1 MFFCF
6 FQRKNIKNLYPDNER
21 RINMFKLIVVTMVFL
36 AVGLFV
42 FQQLDPN
49 ISAPNAGNSISL
61 KQEDGKISVTIE
73 GEIALP
79 GIYKMSVS
87 ASVGDLIASAGG
99 LLESADHDAIN
110 QDAVIADRDYFYVP
124 SVSAYSNSC
133 EVTSPV
139 EKINI
144 NTATS
149 AQLATLTYISTALG
163 EKIVRYREE
172 NGPYEV
178 LEDIMKVS
186 GIGRATYE
194 RIRDYIT
201 LR

>member
-1 MFFCF
+1 
-6 FQRKNIKNLYPDNER
+6 
-21 RINMFKLIVVTMVFL
+21 MFKLIVVTMVFL

-49 ISAPNAGNSISL
+49 ISAPTAGNSISL